1 MPMRLGRAD
10 VGVGFRIDCNRING
24 GAADRRGP
32 DAARARL
39 R

>member
-1 MPMRLGRAD
+1 MPMRLDRAD
-10 VGVGFRIDCNRING
+10 VGVGFRIGCNRING

-32 DAARARL
+32 DALRARL